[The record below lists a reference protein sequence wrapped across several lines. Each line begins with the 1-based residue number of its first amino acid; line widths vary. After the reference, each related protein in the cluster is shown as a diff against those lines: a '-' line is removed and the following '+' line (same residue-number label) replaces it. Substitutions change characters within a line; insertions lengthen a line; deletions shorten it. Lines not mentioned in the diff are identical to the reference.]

1 MLQNAYLL
9 AKIGADTTENERNVA
24 EILPNNCDDGPGSR
38 RTSTSACWS
47 AYWLRRKG
55 ELAEITNNAKRA
67 PYQSFS
73 SPTHRSPLCKF
84 SIGPEK
90 RKSAYYTHKP
100 AVFYPES
107 GRCTPRE
114 TDRENQM
121 RGTLIV
127 HALHL
132 MNYRTK
138 STTEVPEYL
147 LKSKT
152 KRKNEIYCRIALS
165 SLEASLLL
173 WPILRER
180 SS

>member
-1 MLQNAYLL
+1 MRIYLQRSAPIQPKTSEMLPKFCQ
-9 AKIGADTTENERNVA
+9 KIATTARAPGGRPPRRAGPPTGCDGRVSLPRSRTTRNVHH
-24 EILPNNCDDGPGSR
+24 
-38 RTSTSACWS
+38 T
-47 AYWLRRKG
+47 
-55 ELAEITNNAKRA
+55 
-67 PYQSFS
+67 YQSFS

-90 RKSAYYTHKP
+90 RKSAYYTHEP

-132 MNYRTK
+132 MNCRTT
-138 STTEVPEYL
+138 STTKELESH
-147 LKSKT
+147 LKS
-152 KRKNEIYCRIALS
+152 NVV
-165 SLEASLLL
+165 
-173 WPILRER
+173 
-180 SS
+180 

>member
-1 MLQNAYLL
+1 MLQNAYLV

-24 EILPNNCDDGPGSR
+24 EILPKNCDDGPGSR

-55 ELAEITNNAKRA
+55 ELAEITNNAERA

-90 RKSAYYTHKP
+90 RKSAYYTNEP

-132 MNYRTK
+132 MNCRTT
-138 STTEVPEYL
+138 STTKELESH
-147 LKSKT
+147 LKS
-152 KRKNEIYCRIALS
+152 NVV
-165 SLEASLLL
+165 
-173 WPILRER
+173 
-180 SS
+180 

>member
-1 MLQNAYLL
+1 MKERCKRMRKSRKEKKKKKETYL
-9 AKIGADTTENERNVA
+9 
-24 EILPNNCDDGPGSR
+24 
-38 RTSTSACWS
+38 
-47 AYWLRRKG
+47 LRRKG

-90 RKSAYYTHKP
+90 RKSAYYTHEP

-132 MNYRTK
+132 MNCRTK
-138 STTEVPEYL
+138 STTKESENR
-147 LKSKT
+147 LKSKIKYT
-152 KRKNEIYCRIALS
+152 IEYR
-165 SLEASLLL
+165 
-173 WPILRER
+173 
-180 SS
+180 

>member
-1 MLQNAYLL
+1 M
-9 AKIGADTTENERNVA
+9 KERCKRMRKTRKEKNKHKK
-24 EILPNNCDDGPGSR
+24 
-38 RTSTSACWS
+38 T
-47 AYWLRRKG
+47 YWLRRKG
-55 ELAEITNNAKRA
+55 ELAEITKNAKRA

-90 RKSAYYTHKP
+90 RKSAYYTHEP

-132 MNYRTK
+132 MNCRTK
-138 STTEVPEYL
+138 STTEESENR
-147 LKSKT
+147 LKSKM
-152 KRKNEIYCRIALS
+152 KHSYYHRI
-165 SLEASLLL
+165 SLTSLAASLLL

>member
-1 MLQNAYLL
+1 M
-9 AKIGADTTENERNVA
+9 KERCKRMRKTRKEKNKKK
-24 EILPNNCDDGPGSR
+24 E
-38 RTSTSACWS
+38 T
-47 AYWLRRKG
+47 YWLRRKG

-90 RKSAYYTHKP
+90 RKSAYYTHEP

-132 MNYRTK
+132 MNCRTK
-138 STTEVPEYL
+138 STTKESENR
-147 LKSKT
+147 LKSKIT
-152 KRKNEIYCRIALS
+152 YAIEYR
-165 SLEASLLL
+165 
-173 WPILRER
+173 
-180 SS
+180 